1 MKPLLSKG
9 RKSSQELPLQR
20 DDNARFMP
28 WIMAVM
34 VFLLALSL
42 AFAMATHAAIKEW
55 NAALTTTVTIQ
66 IPAPSV
72 ADAKSDILELRVQ
85 KIVEYLKS
93 VNGIASVNPVD
104 PTESVELLSTWLGE
118 GNIKKELPIPR
129 LIDVTMSD
137 DAELDLTELEEK
149 IAGLVPGATLDD
161 HKMWMDE
168 VLAFGKRVVN
178 ASFTVAGL
186 VAFATFIMVIFA
198 TRSGLVTHHRTIEL
212 LHIMGARN
220 GYIAGQFARNAF
232 WVGFFGG
239 LVGLICA
246 AGLIYGLSQAFSDI
260 AQGLLPDWHLRLR
273 ALAFIALL
281 PLIAGTV
288 AMLTAGSTVLSK
300 LSRIL

>member
-66 IPAPSV
+66 VPAPSL
-72 ADAKSDILELRVQ
+72 ADAKSDILESRVQ
-85 KIVEYLKS
+85 KVVDYLKS
-93 VNGIASVNPVD
+93 VNGIASVDPVD
-104 PTESVELLSTWLGE
+104 PAESVELLSTWLGE
-118 GNIKKELPIPR
+118 GNIKKELPVPR
-129 LIDVTMSD
+129 LIDVTMAD

-149 IAGLVPGATLDD
+149 IAALVPGATLDD

-186 VAFATFIMVIFA
+186 VAFATFIMVVFA

-232 WVGFFGG
+232 WVGFLGG
-239 LVGLICA
+239 LAGLICA
-246 AGLIYGLSQAFSDI
+246 AGLIYGLSQAFADI

-273 ALAFIALL
+273 AIAFIALL